1 MDTILQKLLALKDG
15 KYADFMRK
23 LIPTVEPSL
32 VIGVRAP
39 SLARLAKEM
48 VQSGEA
54 EVFLDALPHVYLEEN
69 MLHASLIGR
78 LKPDF
83 PELLRRVEEFLPH
96 VDNWAVCDALP
107 PKAFARHLPEVSPR
121 IPEWLSSQKTYT
133 VRFALVTLLAFFL
146 DDGVFD
152 PAVLDSVS
160 ALPANEYY
168 VNMAAAW
175 YLSCA
180 LVRQYE
186 RTLPLFAGNV
196 LDKWVHNKSI
206 QKAVESLRVPEERKA
221 YLKTLRRK

>member
-39 SLARLAKEM
+39 NLAKLAKEM

-54 EVFLDALPHVYLEEN
+54 EVFLEALPHVYLEEN

-152 PAVLDSVS
+152 PAVLDSVA

-186 RTLPLFAGNV
+186 RTLPLFTGSV

>member
-146 DDGVFD
+146 DDEVFD

>member
-133 VRFALVTLLAFFL
+133 VRFALVTLLTFFL
-146 DDGVFD
+146 DDEVFD

-186 RTLPLFAGNV
+186 RTLPLFAGND

>member
-133 VRFALVTLLAFFL
+133 VRFALVTLLTFFL